1 MLNYDV
7 IYNRCI
13 RGEIMDTR
21 KLKSLRSFLAFILA
35 CTAIVNIMLTMEFL
49 GYSFNLGYTV
59 YIEDTTAFT
68 AFTLFAA
75 CLGGILNMPRKLTE
89 EEKNIIKK
97 KTRYMF
103 LGDIFFIGYIV
114 FVIIKTRNIYFI
126 LSGLIMEGIY
136 INIKLITKALHR
148 SSLTDRQKLW
158 REAVYGTTYD
168 IQESNI
174 LWRFKLWMT
183 PHERIPFKDRYF
195 NPFYVLFI
203 FMFIVICAQS
213 EGQNLFIFIFLII
226 LVRNVFSII
235 EGILGLYTSLTGQCT
250 GIEEFEDSHHNG
262 NNGGITISFN
272 RRRYYWRVY
281 ITDFE
286 NKREVVYKTYRGPM
300 ISEGDKVKIIH
311 GIFSKEVIIVNGI
324 KIR

>member
-1 MLNYDV
+1 
-7 IYNRCI
+7 
-13 RGEIMDTR
+13 MDTR
-21 KLKSLRSFLAFILA
+21 KLKSLRSFLAFLLA
-35 CTAIVNIMLTMEFL
+35 CTAVVNIVLTMEFL
-49 GYSFNLGYTV
+49 GFNFNLGYTV
-59 YIEDTTAFT
+59 TIEDTTVFT

-75 CLGGILNMPRKLTE
+75 CLGGILNMPRSLTE
-89 EEKNIIKK
+89 EERKIIKE

-103 LGDIFFIGYIV
+103 LGDVLFIGYIV
-114 FVIIKTRNIYFI
+114 FVIIKTTNIYFI
-126 LSGLIMEGIY
+126 LSGFIMEGIY

-148 SSLTDRQKLW
+148 SSLTDRQKMW

-168 IQESNI
+168 VQESNI

-183 PHERIPFKDRYF
+183 PHEKIPFKDRYI
-195 NPFYVLFI
+195 NPVYILFI
-203 FMFIVICAQS
+203 IMFIVIFAQS
-213 EGQNLFIFIFLII
+213 EGPNLFIFIFLII
-226 LVRNVFSII
+226 VVRYVFSII

-250 GIEEFEDSHHNG
+250 GVEEFEDSHHNN

-286 NKREVVYKTYRGPM
+286 NKREVVYKTYSCPI
-300 ISEGDKVKIIH
+300 ISEGDEVKIIH